1 MAHIMGRGARPQ
13 PDLQGFLDDG
23 CSLDNR
29 NNLSF
34 DLVRG
39 LDSQRDVL
47 IEVDSNRL
55 NGETVAHLERL
66 GYKQEEIRDN
76 VNDVDHV
83 ISKLYRRLVGLN
95 S

>member
-1 MAHIMGRGARPQ
+1 MADSSWLRQNCADYIDTKIPDDHHINADILGKRYEYMAHIMGRGARPQ

-39 LDSQRDVL
+39 LDS
-47 IEVDSNRL
+47 
-55 NGETVAHLERL
+55 
-66 GYKQEEIRDN
+66 
-76 VNDVDHV
+76 
-83 ISKLYRRLVGLN
+83 
-95 S
+95 